1 LTSGYY
7 SIIIT
12 TTSTEEQIMELTY
25 STTLYFEVPEEYTP
39 DEYIRFLEKFPRMD
53 MVSFATDVGD
63 GGWGVEE

>member
-1 LTSGYY
+1 
-7 SIIIT
+7 
-12 TTSTEEQIMELTY
+12 MELTY

-39 DEYIRFLEKFPRMD
+39 DEYIKWLEKFPRMD